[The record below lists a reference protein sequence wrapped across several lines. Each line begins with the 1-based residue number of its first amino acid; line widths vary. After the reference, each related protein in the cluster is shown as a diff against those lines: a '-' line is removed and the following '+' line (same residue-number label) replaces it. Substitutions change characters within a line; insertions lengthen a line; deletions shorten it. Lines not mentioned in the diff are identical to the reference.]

1 MEFFLICF
9 TALLVIIN
17 LLLFYFVGT
26 YIVRMNE
33 RFSQIMNDL
42 INVLSEQN
50 SLVPNSNVENNS
62 KSWDQKYEEEL
73 DAFAA
78 RMRSDAGLVDI
89 ERTASYNA
97 PPAPN
102 RRNSEGLTIKDR

>member
-1 MEFFLICF
+1 MEFFLICCIAF
-9 TALLVIIN
+9 MVLLN
-17 LLLFYFVGT
+17 LSLFYFVGT
-26 YIVRMNE
+26 YIVRMND

-42 INVLSEQN
+42 INVLGEQN
-50 SLVPNSNVENNS
+50 TVIPNTNENSS

-78 RMRSDAGLVDI
+78 RMRADAGLLDI
-89 ERTASYNA
+89 ESSTSYNA

-102 RRNSEGLTIKDR
+102 RRNSEGLTIQNR

>member
-1 MEFFLICF
+1 MEFFLICL
-9 TALLVIIN
+9 TVLLVFVN
-17 LLLFYFVGT
+17 LCLFYFVGT

-33 RFSQIMNDL
+33 RFSQMMNDL
-42 INVLSEQN
+42 INVLAEQN
-50 SLVPNSNVENNS
+50 SVVPNTNVENTT

-73 DAFAA
+73 NAFAA

-89 ERTASYNA
+89 DRTTSYNA